1 LGVLAL
7 LVILGSFAL
16 LTFRSSWET
25 VYLKES
31 NYYTIQIETYDN
43 TSITPDQSAK
53 KMKALILD
61 HLIHGYSVAD
71 TPEYLLYEYLKVF
84 SGLAQYWLKDNPTP
98 AVLHM
103 GGGSYSF
110 PRYIE
115 ATYPK
120 SVNDVIEIDPA
131 VTEIAYQEMGLTKE
145 SRITTFN
152 EDARIYFSDK
162 SVRGKYDIVTGDCF
176 NDLSTPYHLTTVE
189 FDRMVKAS
197 MKPGGVYL
205 VNIIDDYYG
214 GTYLPSILNTLKHA
228 FTNVYVFFGWENY
241 EAIGGSTFVIV
252 ATDRHLDLDDFKAYN
267 SKNGKYANLIH
278 FREEK
283 VLEEY
288 LAERNPILLTDDYA
302 PTDLLVARLSRLR
315 MERR

>member
-1 LGVLAL
+1 
-7 LVILGSFAL
+7 
-16 LTFRSSWET
+16 
-25 VYLKES
+25 
-31 NYYTIQIETYDN
+31 
-43 TSITPDQSAK
+43 
-53 KMKALILD
+53 
-61 HLIHGYSVAD
+61 
-71 TPEYLLYEYLKVF
+71 
-84 SGLAQYWLKDNPTP
+84 
-98 AVLHM
+98 M

-110 PRYIE
+110 PRYVE
-115 ATYPK
+115 TTYPG

-145 SRITTFN
+145 ARITTFN
-152 EDARIYFSDK
+152 EDARIYLSDK
-162 SVRGKYDIVTGDCF
+162 SIRGKYDIVTGDCF

-205 VNIIDDYYG
+205 VNIIDDYYS
-214 GTYLPSILNTLKHA
+214 GTYLPSILNTLKHS
-228 FTNVYVFFGWENY
+228 FNYVYLFFGWENT
-241 EAIGGSTFVIV
+241 EAIGGSTFVIA
-252 ATDRHLDLDDFKAYN
+252 ATDRHIDLNDFKTFNA
-267 SKNGKYANLIH
+267 KNGKYGNLIH

-283 VLEEY
+283 ELEKY